1 MPPLEAVAY
10 VSSANGLPDEAHLEA
25 LLKDARERNLTEGV
39 TGALLFHDGTFFQYF
54 EGPPEGVHRVYQR
67 ILRSPLHHGLIE
79 LMRGPVP
86 ERAFGRWSM
95 GFAQVPLSVML
106 RLSQADWDRDRRQ
119 FQRAAALPAG
129 AQLLLDFWQSC
140 IPGGRGAVAAL

>member
-10 VSSANGLPDEAHLEA
+10 VSSASGLPDESHLEA
-25 LLKDARERNLTEGV
+25 LLRAARARNLTEGV

-54 EGPPEGVHRVYQR
+54 EGPPEGVQRVYQR

-86 ERAFGRWSM
+86 ERAFGRWTM
-95 GFAQVPLSVML
+95 GFAQVPRSVML
-106 RLSQADWDRDRRQ
+106 QLSQADWDRDRRR
-119 FQRAAALPAG
+119 FQHAAALPAG

-140 IPGGRGAVAAL
+140 IPGGRGAVAAF

>member
-1 MPPLEAVAY
+1 MSTLEAVAY
-10 VSSANGLPDEAHLEA
+10 VSSASGLLDEAHLEA
-25 LLKDARERNLTEGV
+25 LLQGARDRNRAEGV

-54 EGPPEGVHRVYQR
+54 EGPPEGVQRVYQR

-95 GFAQVPLSVML
+95 GLVRAPRSVL
-106 RLSQADWDRDRRQ
+106 LQLSQADWDRDRRQ
-119 FQRAAALPAG
+119 FQHAAALPAG
-129 AQLLLDFWQSC
+129 AHLLLDFWHSC
-140 IPGGRGAVAAL
+140 IPGGRGAVAAH